1 MATQRIQLAPK
12 KVYHFYNHANGNDNL
27 FRNEG
32 NYHYFMK
39 KYAEYLSPVFDTFA
53 YCLLPNH
60 FHFLI
65 RVKDEKTVAESLNTI
80 NPKGFEKPLGFLLAH
95 RVGSFQNAYAK
106 AFNKQQNRK
115 GSLFMQSFG
124 RRLVEDEG
132 YYLRLIRYIHANAV
146 HHRLAD
152 NIKNWKYSS
161 YHAYLT
167 AKETRMN
174 REEVLSWFGGSADFI
189 KFHEKEFDKNL
200 VLGMEEKP

>member
-1 MATQRIQLAPK
+1 MATQRIQLFPR

-27 FRNEG
+27 FRNKG

-39 KYAEYLSPVFDTFA
+39 KYAEYLSSVFDTFA

-65 RVKDEKTVAESLNTI
+65 RVKDEKTIAELL
-80 NPKGFEKPLGFLLAH
+80 NPKGFEKPLGFMLAH

-124 RRLVEDEG
+124 RRLVEDER
-132 YYLRLIRYIHANAV
+132 YYLRLIHYIHANPV
-146 HHRLAD
+146 HHRLTNKMSD
-152 NIKNWKYSS
+152 WKYSS
-161 YHAYLT
+161 YHTYLT

-174 REEVLSWFGGSADFI
+174 REEVLSWFGGSDNFL
-189 KFHEKEFDKNL
+189 KFHEKGIDTNL
-200 VLGMEEKP
+200 ILEMEEKP